1 MVDGIDGLAGSLT
14 IVSMVSLLLLANGHA
29 SDNQVALLAYMATS
43 IFVFLLF
50 NLTVK
55 PFSDSKVFMGD
66 AGSTFLG
73 CAVAI
78 AMIHFTQSSDA
89 VIKPATAR
97 WLVAIPLM
105 DMTSTMFQRVSKGKP
120 PFHADRTHLH
130 HILMRA
136 GFSQRQALMA
146 IVLAASVLAGIGI
159 FLERVWPQTEVVS
172 FGFFVLVFGLYF
184 EFIFKHT
191 FRFAK
196 TIRRFSNR

>member
-1 MVDGIDGLAGSLT
+1 MQ
-14 IVSMVSLLLLANGHA
+14 ANGHTP
-29 SDNQVALLAYMATS
+29 DNHVALLAYRTTS
-43 IFVFLLF
+43 IWVFLLF

-55 PFSDSKVFMGD
+55 PFSNTRVFMDD

-73 CAVAI
+73 CSVAI

-89 VIKPATAR
+89 VIQPATAL

-105 DMTSTMFQRVSKGKP
+105 DMTSTMFRRVSKGKS

-159 FLERVWPQTEVVS
+159 ILERIWPQIEVVS
-172 FGFFVLVFGLYF
+172 FGLFLVMFGLYF
-184 EFIFKHT
+184 QFIFKHA

-196 TIRRFSNR
+196 TLRRIIL